1 MRAIVRKP
9 KRELEVTMFT
19 NDPLDALVAAHER
32 ARQLRAEAA
41 AERLRGTSGTRR
53 ALAVSL
59 RRAADRL
66 DPAPLG
72 RRTALALGTPVKE
85 R

>member
-1 MRAIVRKP
+1 MN
-9 KRELEVTMFT
+9 TMLL
-19 NDPLDALVAAHER
+19 PDARDQLLVAHER
-32 ARQLRAEAA
+32 GQRFRDEGE
-41 AERLRGTSGTRR
+41 AERLRRRFSTRR

-72 RRTALALGTPVKE
+72 WRSAL

>member
-1 MRAIVRKP
+1 
-9 KRELEVTMFT
+9 MFT
-19 NDPLDALVAAHER
+19 NNPLDALVVAHDR
-32 ARQLRAEAA
+32 GRHLRAESA
-41 AERLRGTSGTRR
+41 AEHLRGPSGTRR

-66 DPAPLG
+66 DPAPLA
-72 RRTALALGTPVKE
+72 RRTALATQLGEK

>member
-1 MRAIVRKP
+1 
-9 KRELEVTMFT
+9 MFT
-19 NDPLDALVAAHER
+19 SHPLDALVVAHER
-32 ARQLRAEAA
+32 GRQLCAEAA

-53 ALAVSL
+53 ALALFL

-66 DPAPLG
+66 DPAPLA
-72 RRTALALGTPVKE
+72 RRPALSPQIPVKE